1 MSIFFIQNQRTGLVP
16 VVGGGSGEKSRRVN
30 VIKYSIDMY
39 VNRKM
44 VSVETIPGM
53 GGGGEKEMV
62 EGVN

>member
-1 MSIFFIQNQRTGLVP
+1 
-16 VVGGGSGEKSRRVN
+16 VN

-39 VNRKM
+39 VNRTM